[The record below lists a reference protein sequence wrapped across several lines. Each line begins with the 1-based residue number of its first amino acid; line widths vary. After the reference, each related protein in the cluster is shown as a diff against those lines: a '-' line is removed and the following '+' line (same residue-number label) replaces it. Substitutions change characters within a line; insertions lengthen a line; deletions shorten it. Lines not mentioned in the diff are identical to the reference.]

1 MAKVSPVSI
10 KYMIHADFLAEGA
23 LEKPDVI
30 GALFGQ
36 TEGLLGSDLEM
47 RELQKEGKIGR
58 IEVDLQRK
66 DKRTT
71 GKIQIPT
78 ALDQSETTLLAAAIE
93 TIERI
98 GPCDSQIDIV
108 QIEDVRGSKRDYIID
123 RAKKLMK
130 ELSGGTD
137 SRQISNEIKDSRR
150 TSEITTYGSE
160 KLPCGD
166 LSGKEIIVVE
176 GRADVVNL
184 LKHGVDNVVG
194 MNGTKL
200 PDGIKE
206 LGKEKEITLFVDGD
220 RGGKLIAKNV
230 CDNAN
235 VKYIAIAPEGKE
247 VEELTN
253 KEVLMNLRK
262 KIPAEDFFKQ
272 GNSYRKEDVN
282 PEAKAESF
290 ELGDKLKKELKEIS
304 KKNAG
309 SGKAILLDKDLK
321 EIKKTSV
328 RGLHIVIQKAS
339 TKPSILVIDGT
350 VIKSVIKA
358 AEDAGVHVIVAKNF
372 GSTDT
377 NIELLSL

>member
-10 KYMIHADFLAEGA
+10 KYMVHADFLAEGA

-58 IEVDLQRK
+58 IEVQLERK
-66 DKRTT
+66 DKRTV

-78 ALDQSETTLLAAAIE
+78 ALDQSETTLIAAAIE

-98 GPCDSQIDIV
+98 GPCDAQIDIIK
-108 QIEDVRGSKRDYIID
+108 IEDVRGSKRDYIID

-130 ELSGGTD
+130 ELSGETD

-150 TSEITTYGSE
+150 ASEITTYGGE

-184 LKHGVDNVVG
+184 LKYGVDNVVG

-200 PDGIKE
+200 PEGIKE
-206 LGKEKEITLFVDGD
+206 LGKEKEITLFV
-220 RGGKLIAKNV
+220 
-230 CDNAN
+230 
-235 VKYIAIAPEGKE
+235 
-247 VEELTN
+247 
-253 KEVLMNLRK
+253 
-262 KIPAEDFFKQ
+262 
-272 GNSYRKEDVN
+272 
-282 PEAKAESF
+282 
-290 ELGDKLKKELKEIS
+290 
-304 KKNAG
+304 
-309 SGKAILLDKDLK
+309 
-321 EIKKTSV
+321 
-328 RGLHIVIQKAS
+328 
-339 TKPSILVIDGT
+339 
-350 VIKSVIKA
+350 
-358 AEDAGVHVIVAKNF
+358 
-372 GSTDT
+372 
-377 NIELLSL
+377 